1 MKKSKRLQLRLSE
14 EAREYLEI
22 IARRECRSMAD
33 QIEYWILRQKFEDV
47 RQAMIEAG
55 ELEA

>member
-1 MKKSKRLQLRLSE
+1 MKSKRLQLRLSE

-33 QIEYWILRQKFEDV
+33 QIEYWIMRQKMEDV

-55 ELEA
+55 ELSG

>member
-1 MKKSKRLQLRLSE
+1 MKKSERLQLRMSK

-22 IARRECRSMAD
+22 IARRECRSMAE
-33 QIEYWILRQKFEDV
+33 QVEYWILRQKFEDV

-55 ELEA
+55 ELPE